1 MQCKVCGC
9 PNARWLRVE
18 TVAKVLRCSQRTVRR
33 MLNSGQLG
41 GVKVRRQWRVD
52 HDGLHRLI
60 ETHSVDYQP
69 ATRDVVKDRL

>member
-1 MQCKVCGC
+1 
-9 PNARWLRVE
+9 
-18 TVAKVLRCSQRTVRR
+18 

-60 ETHSVDYQP
+60 ETYSVDYQP